1 MEEFKICS
9 KCKREL
15 PFDSFRWKNKSENKK
30 HSQCK
35 DCEKQADKEYYL
47 KNKERRQAVRDRAN
61 VQKINN
67 SKLVE
72 EIKSKGCIKCGENR
86 IHVLD
91 LHHLDPDGKVNDI
104 AHMIKSSST
113 ENLIAEL
120 EKCIVLCANC
130 HRDFHFLEKI
140 NNITIQDYIK

>member
-1 MEEFKICS
+1 MEFKICS

-15 PFDSFRWKNKSENKK
+15 PFDSFRWRNKKENKK

-47 KNKERRQAVRDRAN
+47 KNGERRQAVRDRAN
-61 VQKINN
+61 AQKINN
-67 SKLVE
+67 SKMVE
-72 EIKSKGCIKCGENR
+72 EIKSKGCIKCGESR

-91 LHHLDPDGKVNDI
+91 LHHLNPDGKINDI
-104 AHMIKSSST
+104 AHMIKSSSIKSLT
-113 ENLIAEL
+113 KEL

-130 HRDFHFLEKI
+130 HRDFHYLEKI
-140 NNITIQDYIK
+140 NNITIKDYIK

>member
-47 KNKERRQAVRDRAN
+47 KNGERRQAVRDRAN

-91 LHHLDPDGKVNDI
+91 LHHLDPDGKINDI

-113 ENLIAEL
+113 TSLITEL

-130 HRDFHFLEKI
+130 HRDFHYLEKI

>member
-1 MEEFKICS
+1 METKICT

-15 PFDSFRWKNKSENKK
+15 PWDNFRWKNKSENKK

-47 KNKERRQAVRDRAN
+47 KNGERRQAVRDRAN

-67 SKLVE
+67 LKLVE
-72 EIKSKGCIKCGENR
+72 KVKSQGCAKCGEKR

-91 LHHLDPDGKVNDI
+91 LHHIDPDGKVSEI
-104 AHMIKSSST
+104 AHMVKSSSF
-113 ENLIAEL
+113 ESLQQEIN
-120 EKCIVLCANC
+120 KCIVLCANC
-130 HRDFHFLEKI
+130 HRDFHFLEKN
-140 NNITIQDYIK
+140 NNITIQDYLK

>member
-47 KNKERRQAVRDRAN
+47 KNGERRQAVRDRAN
-61 VQKINN
+61 IQKINN

-91 LHHLDPDGKVNDI
+91 LHHLDPNGKINDI

-113 ENLIAEL
+113 ESLITEL